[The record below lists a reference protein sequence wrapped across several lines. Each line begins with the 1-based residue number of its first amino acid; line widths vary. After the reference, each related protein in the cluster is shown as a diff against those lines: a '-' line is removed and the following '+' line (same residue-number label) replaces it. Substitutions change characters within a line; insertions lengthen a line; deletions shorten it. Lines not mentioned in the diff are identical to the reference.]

1 VVKKFLVLI
10 MFVVVLFLD
19 YVYAKE
25 AGVEERVKSS
35 LANLQIPFIENKG
48 QVHKDVAFYAKT
60 FGGTVFVTKDGRL
73 VYTLP
78 EGSSEKE
85 DLRKHGKI
93 SKLDAKKDAQP
104 GRAVA
109 LKESLVGAKIKEVKG
124 ESPSTTKVSY
134 FKDNDPSRWKSG
146 ISTYDLVSL
155 GEVYKGIEVKLRA
168 YGKNVEKLFY
178 VKPGA
183 SPDAIKVKVEGG
195 RISVN
200 DKGELEV
207 ETGLGI
213 VRFTKPVAYQ
223 EVDGKKVEVPVSYR
237 LINDNKSLYAFNVG
251 EYDRTKPLVIDPLLA
266 STFIK
271 GSDWEFA
278 YAIALD
284 SSGNVY
290 VIGRTGSSDYPT
302 TSGAYDRSYNGDE
315 DVFVSKLSNDL
326 SKLLASTFIG
336 GSRYDRGSSIALDS
350 SGNVYITGETMS
362 SNYPTTPGAYDTSHN
377 GGSDVFVSKLSNDLS
392 KLLASTFIG
401 GSGNDYGYSIALDSS
416 GNVYVTGSTGSSNY
430 PTTPDAYNR
439 SYNGDFDVFVS
450 KLSNDLSKLLASTFI
465 GGSRYDRGS
474 SIALDS
480 SGNVYVTGETMSSN
494 YPTTPG
500 AYDRSYNG
508 GYGDVFVSK
517 LSSNLSQLLAST
529 FIGGS
534 GNDYGTSIALDRS
547 GNVYVIGRTGSSDY
561 PTTPGAYDTQCGT
574 DGTCN
579 GYFDAFVSKLS
590 NDLSKLLASTFIGGS
605 RYDEGS
611 SIALD
616 RSGNVYVTGK
626 TESSDYPTTPGAYD
640 TSHNGRED
648 VFVSKLSNDLS
659 KLLAST
665 FIGGSGNDYGTSIAL
680 DRSGNVYVIGRT
692 GSSDYPTTPG
702 AYDTSHNVRGEVFVS
717 KLDSNLSAGV
727 GVVKLIAPN
736 DGEEIPAG
744 GNYNIQWQAPLN
756 AHHFTLQLSTDDR
769 QTWKTIA
776 KNVNGTSYDWIV
788 PVPEN
793 NKQKSFIKVV
803 AFDSSNKEIG
813 ADSSDRAFIIEVV
826 KVTAPNGGE
835 TLRLGSTY
843 TITWR
848 TNATIRPVAK
858 VQLFYTLDGGAS
870 WKGIKTITG
879 TNPGSFDWKVPA
891 VNSSKTH
898 CKVRVVLRDSDNVV
912 IGSDVSDSYFTITP

>member
-1 VVKKFLVLI
+1 MIKKFLVLI
-10 MFVVVLFLD
+10 MFVVILFLD
-19 YVYAKE
+19 YVYEKE
-25 AGVEERVKSS
+25 AGIEERVKSS

-78 EGSSEKE
+78 EGSSGKE

-93 SKLDAKKDAQP
+93 SKLDAKKDAQL
-104 GRAVA
+104 GRVVV
-109 LKESLVGAKIKEVKG
+109 LIESFVGAKIKEVKG

-168 YGKNVEKLFY
+168 YGNNVEKLFY

-207 ETGLGI
+207 ETELGI

-237 LINDNKSLYAFNVG
+237 LINDNLYAFNVG

-271 GSDWEFA
+271 GSDWELV

-284 SSGNVY
+284 RSGNVY
-290 VIGRTGSSDYPT
+290 VIGRTSSSD
-302 TSGAYDRSYNGDE
+302 
-315 DVFVSKLSNDL
+315 
-326 SKLLASTFIG
+326 
-336 GSRYDRGSSIALDS
+336 
-350 SGNVYITGETMS
+350 
-362 SNYPTTPGAYDTSHN
+362 YPTTPGAYD
-377 GGSDVFVSKLSNDLS
+377 
-392 KLLASTFIG
+392 
-401 GSGNDYGYSIALDSS
+401 
-416 GNVYVTGSTGSSNY
+416 
-430 PTTPDAYNR
+430 R

-465 GGSRYDRGS
+465 GGSRYDEGS

-480 SGNVYVTGETMSSN
+480 LGNVYITGTTESSNYPTTPGAYDRSHNGGFDVFVSKLSNDLSKLLASTFIGGSGNDYSSSIALDISGNVYVTGRTGSSNYPTTPDAYNTSHNGDFDVFVSKLSNDLSKLLASTFIGGSCYDGGYSIALDSLGNVYVTGKTMSSN

-534 GNDYGTSIALDRS
+534 ADDYGTSIALDRL
-547 GNVYVIGRTGSSDY
+547 GNVYVTGRTGSSDY

-579 GYFDAFVSKLS
+579 GGYYDAFVSKLS

-616 RSGNVYVTGK
+616 RLGNVYVIGRTG
-626 TESSDYPTTPGAYD
+626 SSDYPTTPGAYD
-640 TSHNGRED
+640 TSYNGRED

-665 FIGGSGNDYGTSIAL
+665 FIGGSSYDYGISIAL
-680 DRSGNVYVIGRT
+680 DRLGNVYVIGRT

-702 AYDTSHNVRGEVFVS
+702 AYDTSHNGRGVIFVS

-727 GVVKLIAPN
+727 GVVKKLIAPN
-736 DGEEIPAG
+736 GGEEIPAG
-744 GNYNIQWQAPLN
+744 ATTIYNGR
-756 AHHFTLQLSTDDR
+756 HHQKLIILPYSFQR
-769 QTWKTIA
+769 MIGKP
-776 KNVNGTSYDWIV
+776 G
-788 PVPEN
+788 
-793 NKQKSFIKVV
+793 KQ
-803 AFDSSNKEIG
+803 
-813 ADSSDRAFIIEVV
+813 
-826 KVTAPNGGE
+826 
-835 TLRLGSTY
+835 
-843 TITWR
+843 
-848 TNATIRPVAK
+848 
-858 VQLFYTLDGGAS
+858 
-870 WKGIKTITG
+870 
-879 TNPGSFDWKVPA
+879 
-891 VNSSKTH
+891 
-898 CKVRVVLRDSDNVV
+898 
-912 IGSDVSDSYFTITP
+912 

>member
-1 VVKKFLVLI
+1 
-10 MFVVVLFLD
+10 
-19 YVYAKE
+19 
-25 AGVEERVKSS
+25 
-35 LANLQIPFIENKG
+35 
-48 QVHKDVAFYAKT
+48 
-60 FGGTVFVTKDGRL
+60 
-73 VYTLP
+73 
-78 EGSSEKE
+78 
-85 DLRKHGKI
+85 
-93 SKLDAKKDAQP
+93 
-104 GRAVA
+104 
-109 LKESLVGAKIKEVKG
+109 
-124 ESPSTTKVSY
+124 
-134 FKDNDPSRWKSG
+134 
-146 ISTYDLVSL
+146 
-155 GEVYKGIEVKLRA
+155 
-168 YGKNVEKLFY
+168 
-178 VKPGA
+178 
-183 SPDAIKVKVEGG
+183 
-195 RISVN
+195 
-200 DKGELEV
+200 
-207 ETGLGI
+207 
-213 VRFTKPVAYQ
+213 
-223 EVDGKKVEVPVSYR
+223 
-237 LINDNKSLYAFNVG
+237 
-251 EYDRTKPLVIDPLLA
+251 
-266 STFIK
+266 
-271 GSDWEFA
+271 
-278 YAIALD
+278 
-284 SSGNVY
+284 
-290 VIGRTGSSDYPT
+290 
-302 TSGAYDRSYNGDE
+302 
-315 DVFVSKLSNDL
+315 
-326 SKLLASTFIG
+326 
-336 GSRYDRGSSIALDS
+336 
-350 SGNVYITGETMS
+350 
-362 SNYPTTPGAYDTSHN
+362 
-377 GGSDVFVSKLSNDLS
+377 
-392 KLLASTFIG
+392 
-401 GSGNDYGYSIALDSS
+401 
-416 GNVYVTGSTGSSNY
+416 
-430 PTTPDAYNR
+430 
-439 SYNGDFDVFVS
+439 
-450 KLSNDLSKLLASTFI
+450 
-465 GGSRYDRGS
+465 
-474 SIALDS
+474 
-480 SGNVYVTGETMSSN
+480 MSSN

-579 GYFDAFVSKLS
+579 GGYYDAFVSKLS

-616 RSGNVYVTGK
+616 SSGNVYVTGK

-665 FIGGSGNDYGTSIAL
+665 FIGGSSYDYGTSIAL

-744 GNYNIQWQAPLN
+744 GNYNIQWQAPSN

-835 TLRLGSTY
+835 TLRSGSTY

-891 VNSSKTH
+891 VNSSKTQ

>member
-1 VVKKFLVLI
+1 MVKKFLVLI

-336 GSRYDRGSSIALDS
+336 GRRYDRGSSIALDS

-362 SNYPTTPGAYDTSHN
+362 SNYPITPGAYDTSHN

-401 GSGNDYGYSIALDSS
+401 GS
-416 GNVYVTGSTGSSNY
+416 
-430 PTTPDAYNR
+430 
-439 SYNGDFDVFVS
+439 SY
-450 KLSNDLSKLLASTFI
+450 
-465 GGSRYDRGS
+465 
-474 SIALDS
+474 
-480 SGNVYVTGETMSSN
+480 
-494 YPTTPG
+494 
-500 AYDRSYNG
+500 
-508 GYGDVFVSK
+508 
-517 LSSNLSQLLAST
+517 
-529 FIGGS
+529 
-534 GNDYGTSIALDRS
+534 
-547 GNVYVIGRTGSSDY
+547 
-561 PTTPGAYDTQCGT
+561 
-574 DGTCN
+574 
-579 GYFDAFVSKLS
+579 
-590 NDLSKLLASTFIGGS
+590 
-605 RYDEGS
+605 
-611 SIALD
+611 
-616 RSGNVYVTGK
+616 
-626 TESSDYPTTPGAYD
+626 
-640 TSHNGRED
+640 
-648 VFVSKLSNDLS
+648 
-659 KLLAST
+659 
-665 FIGGSGNDYGTSIAL
+665 DYGTSIAL

-835 TLRLGSTY
+835 TLRSGSTY

>member
-1 VVKKFLVLI
+1 MIKKFLVLI
-10 MFVVVLFLD
+10 MFVVILFLD
-19 YVYAKE
+19 YVYEKE
-25 AGVEERVKSS
+25 AGIEERVKSS

-78 EGSSEKE
+78 EGSSGKE

-93 SKLDAKKDAQP
+93 SKLDAKKDAQL
-104 GRAVA
+104 GRVVV
-109 LKESLVGAKIKEVKG
+109 LIESFVGAKIKEVKG

-168 YGKNVEKLFY
+168 YGNNVEKLFY

-207 ETGLGI
+207 ETELGI

-237 LINDNKSLYAFNVG
+237 LINDNLYAFNVG

-271 GSDWEFA
+271 GSDWELV

-284 SSGNVY
+284 RSGNVY
-290 VIGRTGSSDYPT
+290 VIGRTSSSD
-302 TSGAYDRSYNGDE
+302 
-315 DVFVSKLSNDL
+315 
-326 SKLLASTFIG
+326 
-336 GSRYDRGSSIALDS
+336 
-350 SGNVYITGETMS
+350 
-362 SNYPTTPGAYDTSHN
+362 YPTTPGAYD
-377 GGSDVFVSKLSNDLS
+377 
-392 KLLASTFIG
+392 
-401 GSGNDYGYSIALDSS
+401 
-416 GNVYVTGSTGSSNY
+416 
-430 PTTPDAYNR
+430 R

-465 GGSRYDRGS
+465 GGSCYDGGY

-480 SGNVYVTGETMSSN
+480 LGNVYVTGKTMSSN

-534 GNDYGTSIALDRS
+534 ADDYGTSIALDRL
-547 GNVYVIGRTGSSDY
+547 GNVYVTGRTGSSDY

-579 GYFDAFVSKLS
+579 GGYYDAFVSKLS

-605 RYDEGS
+605 SYDYGI

-616 RSGNVYVTGK
+616 R
-626 TESSDYPTTPGAYD
+626 
-640 TSHNGRED
+640 
-648 VFVSKLSNDLS
+648 L
-659 KLLAST
+659 
-665 FIGGSGNDYGTSIAL
+665 
-680 DRSGNVYVIGRT
+680 GNVYVIGRT

-702 AYDTSHNVRGEVFVS
+702 AYDTSHNGRGVIFVS

-727 GVVKLIAPN
+727 GVVKKLIAPN
-736 DGEEIPAG
+736 GGEEIPAG
-744 GNYNIQWQAPLN
+744 ATTIYNGR
-756 AHHFTLQLSTDDR
+756 HHQKLIILPYSFQR
-769 QTWKTIA
+769 MIGKP
-776 KNVNGTSYDWIV
+776 G
-788 PVPEN
+788 
-793 NKQKSFIKVV
+793 KQ
-803 AFDSSNKEIG
+803 
-813 ADSSDRAFIIEVV
+813 
-826 KVTAPNGGE
+826 
-835 TLRLGSTY
+835 
-843 TITWR
+843 
-848 TNATIRPVAK
+848 
-858 VQLFYTLDGGAS
+858 
-870 WKGIKTITG
+870 
-879 TNPGSFDWKVPA
+879 
-891 VNSSKTH
+891 
-898 CKVRVVLRDSDNVV
+898 
-912 IGSDVSDSYFTITP
+912 